1 VPVTVS
7 SLTTGRGAPKIRSM
21 RIHWTLAGALSFGMA
36 LAGCTSA
43 KHAEPAAKAGIAW
56 NTTYESA
63 LADAA
68 KNKRPIVLDFYT
80 DW

>member
-1 VPVTVS
+1 MIFGMRFS
-7 SLTTGRGAPKIRSM
+7 SGLTFG
-21 RIHWTLAGALSFGMA
+21 LAGALALSFVG
-36 LAGCTSA
+36 GCSSA
-43 KHAEPAAKAGIAW
+43 KKSEPATKAGIAW

>member
-1 VPVTVS
+1 MPSRFRFALPGVVS
-7 SLTTGRGAPKIRSM
+7 
-21 RIHWTLAGALSFGMA
+21 LAL
-36 LAGCTSA
+36 LAGCSSA
-43 KHAEPAAKAGIAW
+43 KKSEPAATAGIAW

>member
-1 VPVTVS
+1 
-7 SLTTGRGAPKIRSM
+7 M
-21 RIHWTLAGALSFGMA
+21 RTHSGLALGLAGALAFG
-36 LAGCTSA
+36 LATPGCSKA
-43 KHAEPAAKAGIAW
+43 RHAEPAATAGIAW
-56 NTTYESA
+56 NTTYETA

>member
-1 VPVTVS
+1 MIFDMRFS
-7 SLTTGRGAPKIRSM
+7 SGLTFGLAG
-21 RIHWTLAGALSFGMA
+21 TLALF
-36 LAGCTSA
+36 AGCSSA
-43 KHAEPAAKAGIAW
+43 KKSEPAAKAGIAW

>member
-1 VPVTVS
+1 MRHP
-7 SLTTGRGAPKIRSM
+7 LTSG
-21 RIHWTLAGALSFGMA
+21 LAGFAALSLVTLVS
-36 LAGCTSA
+36 LAGCSSA
-43 KHAEPAAKAGIAW
+43 KKSEPATKAGIAW